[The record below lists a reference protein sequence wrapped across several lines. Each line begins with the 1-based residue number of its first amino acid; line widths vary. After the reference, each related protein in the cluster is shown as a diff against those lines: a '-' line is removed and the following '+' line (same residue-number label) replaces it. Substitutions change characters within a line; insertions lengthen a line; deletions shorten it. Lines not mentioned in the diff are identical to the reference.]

1 MTERIPSTRATRPRT
16 SLSYDDIK
24 PFVFVILAA
33 TYLVVFMMS
42 GSNSSHSTSF
52 SITTGGK
59 LLTND
64 KAFASGKDCFCSGE
78 FYLCNATIPELS
90 PIKNQSSNST
100 NPSQG
105 TKPFWE
111 VGGKGEQS
119 LEVLIG
125 SCYSLRC
132 HGVAKSDSTVLRKH
146 QEDGQVQQAG
156 SRARFHNRPASTLLH
171 TH

>member
-1 MTERIPSTRATRPRT
+1 
-16 SLSYDDIK
+16 
-24 PFVFVILAA
+24 
-33 TYLVVFMMS
+33 MMS

-111 VGGKGEQS
+111 VGGKGEQAGGICKNGAS
-119 LEVLIG
+119 EQ
-125 SCYSLRC
+125 
-132 HGVAKSDSTVLRKH
+132 TQ
-146 QEDGQVQQAG
+146 QEIEKLGDLMLKFGEQMRETFG
-156 SRARFHNRPASTLLH
+156 
-171 TH
+171 